1 MPKISGYNGC
11 QGFNCYDDQLAISQ
25 NQLSQNINDVQ
36 SQCVPASLNGLSVV
50 NPKAPNA
57 YLYVDDGSKK
67 KVALS
72 DVLNAN
78 LDGTFKSLEGNL
90 KSKIKDLD
98 SKLDA
103 VDKRLDVHGERL
115 NRERELEWKQLLAIK
130 NIEANMVNLNDN
142 VAGIDNIAREAIE
155 TAAKAVEKYNNYK
168 EDLTRILERLDIH
181 NDRLDR
187 ERIWEWQ
194 QLIALRRELAKKQ
207 DRLIAGKGI
216 KLEGNV
222 IWCEY
227 EGGEGGGLTEEEV
240 KKLLKNYPTNE
251 ELETA
256 LDAIRA
262 DILKLA
268 NDIAKIKPVNAD
280 WNETDSSKLS
290 YIKNKPELDNFATKS
305 DVEDVKKLIPKIDRL
320 ATKAALAEE
329 VQKLD
334 EAKQDK
340 LVAGDNVVIE
350 NNVISVTVPDVDT
363 SKLATK
369 EELEEVK
376 DLIPAVDNLA
386 TKAELTAGLNKKQ
399 DKLTAGENI
408 TIKNGVIS
416 AIDTICKCTEC
427 KIGVDFITNVTVG
440 NLQAGTEISADT
452 TLADLL
458 KMMLMKP
465 ESDKVKL
472 YIGTSDSDD
481 PDSLTGLSAFELSEE
496 ALLADNGADILMP
509 AVNNA
514 HWVIACPNDY
524 ELRSWIDITTNFALS
539 YVSKVVPGYHL
550 YYINEP
556 DWDYDDD
563 GKITQSAT
571 TYRFKFDLAVM

>member
-11 QGFNCYDDQLAISQ
+11 QGFNHYDDQLAISQ

-36 SQCVPASLNGLSVV
+36 SQCVPASLDGLSVV
-50 NPKAPNA
+50 NPTAQDA

-72 DVLNAN
+72 DVLNSN
-78 LDGTFKSLEGNL
+78 LDGTFKSLENKL
-90 KSKIKDLD
+90 KSNIKDLD

-103 VDKRLDVHGERL
+103 VDKRLDIHGERL

-130 NIEANMVNLNDN
+130 NIEANMVNLSDN
-142 VAGIDNIAREAIE
+142 VNGINNTAQEAIE
-155 TAAKAVEKYNNYK
+155 TAAKAVEKYNDYQ

-194 QLIALRRELAKKQ
+194 QLVALRKELAKKQ

-240 KKLLKNYPTNE
+240 KQLLESYPTNE
-251 ELETA
+251 ELEVA

-268 NDIAKIKPVNAD
+268 DDISKIEKPVNAD

-290 YIKNKPELDNFATKS
+290 YIKNKPVLDNFATKA
-305 DVEDVKKLIPKIDRL
+305 DVDNVKKLIPEVDHL
-320 ATKAALAEE
+320 ATKAALANE
-329 VQKLD
+329 VQKLN
-334 EAKQDK
+334 A
-340 LVAGDNVVIE
+340 A
-350 NNVISVTVPDVDT
+350 
-363 SKLATK
+363 
-369 EELEEVK
+369 
-376 DLIPAVDNLA
+376 
-386 TKAELTAGLNKKQ
+386 KQ

-408 TIKNGVIS
+408 TIENGVIS
-416 AIDTICKCTEC
+416 AIDTICNCTEC

-440 NLQAGTEISADT
+440 NLPAGTEISADT

-458 KMMLMKP
+458 QRILMKP
-465 ESDKVKL
+465 VSDKITL
-472 YIGTSDSDD
+472 YIGTSEDND
-481 PDSLTGLSAFELSEE
+481 PHLLEGLQAFELSEE
-496 ALLADNGADILMP
+496 ALLADNGTDILMP

-514 HWVIACPNDY
+514 HWVIACPNNY
-524 ELRSWIDITTNFALS
+524 NLLSWVDITTNFSLTF
-539 YVSKVVPGYHL
+539 VPKVVDEYHL

-556 DWDYDDD
+556 DWDLDDD

-571 TYRFKFDLAVM
+571 TYRFKFGATAA

>member
-11 QGFNCYDDQLAISQ
+11 QGFNHYDDQLAISQ

-36 SQCVPASLNGLSVV
+36 SQCVPASLDGLSVV
-50 NPKAPNA
+50 NPTAQDA

-72 DVLNAN
+72 DVLNTN
-78 LDGTFKSLEGNL
+78 LNGTFKSLENKL
-90 KSKIKDLD
+90 KSNINDLD

-103 VDKRLDVHGERL
+103 VDKRLDIHGERL

-130 NIEANMVNLNDN
+130 NIEANMVNLSDN
-142 VAGIDNIAREAIE
+142 VNGINNTAQEAIE

-194 QLIALRRELAKKQ
+194 QLVALRKELAKKQ

-227 EGGEGGGLTEEEV
+227 EGGGLTEEEV
-240 KKLLKNYPTNE
+240 KQLLKSYPTNE
-251 ELETA
+251 ELEVA

-268 NDIAKIKPVNAD
+268 DDISKIEKPVNAD
-280 WNETDSSKLS
+280 WNETDPSNLS
-290 YIKNKPELDNFATKS
+290 YIKNKPVLDNFATKA
-305 DVEDVKKLIPKIDRL
+305 DVDNVKKLIPKVDHL
-320 ATKAALAEE
+320 ATKAALADE
-329 VQKLD
+329 VQKL
-334 EAKQDK
+334 
-340 LVAGDNVVIE
+340 N
-350 NNVISVTVPDVDT
+350 
-363 SKLATK
+363 
-369 EELEEVK
+369 
-376 DLIPAVDNLA
+376 
-386 TKAELTAGLNKKQ
+386 KAKQ

-408 TIKNGVIS
+408 TIENGVIS
-416 AIDTICKCTEC
+416 AIDTICNCTEC

-440 NLQAGTEISADT
+440 NLPAGTEISADT

-458 KMMLMKP
+458 QRILMKP
-465 ESDKVKL
+465 QSNKTIL
-472 YIGTSDSDD
+472 YLGG
-481 PDSLTGLSAFELSEE
+481 SLDIPSSLNGLSQYEVSTDAM
-496 ALLADNGADILMP
+496 LADSGI
-509 AVNNA
+509 V
-514 HWVIACPNDY
+514 
-524 ELRSWIDITTNFALS
+524 ITTPYVEEGYLAIAYPSEYKLVKWGKADGTFDYTNTLS
-539 YVSKVVPGYHL
+539 YVYNINGYTISYMSDSL
-550 YYINEP
+550 FM
-556 DWDYDDD
+556 WDAENCLL
-563 GKITQSAT
+563 KFTQEG
-571 TYRFKFDLAVM
+571 L